1 MRLRAGAAPTSPAS
15 PSAPRLA
22 QGVRVLE
29 LASQRA
35 RERERGV
42 GDKKKKQ
49 QRGRTKQCETG
60 GSRLVRRFDFS
71 VLGPKRW
78 ALAVGRWARP
88 NPINY
93 SSFFFFLLIFFL
105 QFLSTLVLFRIG
117 EGRGEEMKEATSSG
131 GGGGGGAG
139 VNDPRQPSTARQYTP
154 PKLSPQDLPIDYAGF
169 LAVVFG
175 VLGVMLRVRYLDSI
189 SEASTTPSTTRR
201 SRSTLPVCFAHARAP
216 I

>member
-1 MRLRAGAAPTSPAS
+1 
-15 PSAPRLA
+15 
-22 QGVRVLE
+22 
-29 LASQRA
+29 
-35 RERERGV
+35 
-42 GDKKKKQ
+42 
-49 QRGRTKQCETG
+49 
-60 GSRLVRRFDFS
+60 
-71 VLGPKRW
+71 
-78 ALAVGRWARP
+78 
-88 NPINY
+88 
-93 SSFFFFLLIFFL
+93 
-105 QFLSTLVLFRIG
+105 
-117 EGRGEEMKEATSSG
+117 MKEATSSG

>member
-1 MRLRAGAAPTSPAS
+1 M
-15 PSAPRLA
+15 
-22 QGVRVLE
+22 
-29 LASQRA
+29 
-35 RERERGV
+35 
-42 GDKKKKQ
+42 
-49 QRGRTKQCETG
+49 
-60 GSRLVRRFDFS
+60 RRFDFS

-93 SSFFFFLLIFFL
+93 SSFFFLLIFFL